1 MVNKIQEIQ
10 NLLHLKSDLNARLS
24 LMAYDGTPEVKEIS
38 GQRYLY
44 VRKRVGSKVTSK
56 YVDVY
61 SDNLY
66 ELLLRNAREAKELRR
81 EIRHIE
87 KDLAKLDYKE
97 QTLNNRV
104 VLNLDFARINIKS
117 LIYDQ
122 AVLEGIATSFPQ
134 TEEIIENGIVN
145 GVTPKDI
152 QKILNLKHA
161 WEFILDNDFIN
172 FESDYQILCHIGKLV
187 NEGLI
192 VDGGRIRSIP
202 VTIGGCTYIP
212 PIPIETIVIES
223 INAILNEE
231 LSNIKEAIQLCLF
244 IMKTQ
249 VFKDGNERS
258 AIIFANHFLISKG
271 EGILVVPEQSVSEF
285 KKLLV
290 EYYEGTDNKGI
301 LEFLE
306 LKCWRKF

>member
-1 MVNKIQEIQ
+1 MVNQIQEIQ
-10 NLLHLKSDLNARLS
+10 SLLHLKADLNARLS
-24 LMAYDGTPEVKEIS
+24 LITYDGTPEVKEIS
-38 GQRYLY
+38 GQKYLY
-44 VRKRVGSKVTSK
+44 VRKRVGSKLTSK
-56 YVDVY
+56 YVDIY

-104 VLNLDFARINIKS
+104 LLNLDFARINIKS

-122 AVLEGIATSFPQ
+122 AVLEGVATSFPQ
-134 TEEIIENGIVN
+134 TEEIIENGKVS
-145 GVTPKDI
+145 GVTPNDI

-161 WEFILDNDFIN
+161 WEFILDNDVIN
-172 FESDYQILCHIGKLV
+172 FKSDYQILCHIGKLV

-192 VDGGRIRSIP
+192 VDGGRIRSVP

-212 PIPIETIVIES
+212 PIPIETVVIES

-231 LSNIKEAIQLCLF
+231 LSNIKKAIQLCLYT
-244 IMKTQ
+244 MKTQ
-249 VFKDGNERS
+249 VFKDGNKRS

-271 EGILVVPEQSVSEF
+271 EGILVVPEQNVSEF

-290 EYYEGTDNKGI
+290 KYYDGTDNTGI
-301 LEFLE
+301 FEFLE

>member
-1 MVNKIQEIQ
+1 MTNQIQEIQ
-10 NLLHLKSDLNARLS
+10 SLLQLKADLNARLN

-38 GQRYLY
+38 GQKYLY
-44 VRKRVGSKVTSK
+44 VRKRIGSKVTSK

-66 ELLLRNAREAKELRR
+66 ELLLRNSREARELRR
-81 EIRHIE
+81 EIRHID
-87 KDLAKLDYKE
+87 KNLAELDYEE

-122 AVLEGIATSFPQ
+122 AVLEGVATSFPQ
-134 TEEIIENGIVN
+134 TEEIIENGKVS
-145 GVTPKDI
+145 GVTPTDI

-161 WEFILDNDFIN
+161 WEFILDSDVIN
-172 FESDYQILCHIGKLV
+172 FKSDYQILSHIGKLV

-202 VTIGGCTYIP
+202 VTIGGCSYIP
-212 PIPIETIVIES
+212 PIPIETVIIES

-231 LSNIKEAIQLCLF
+231 LSNIKKAIQLCLYA
-244 IMKTQ
+244 MKTQ
-249 VFKDGNERS
+249 VFKDGNKRS

-271 EGILVVPEQSVSEF
+271 EGILVVPEQNVSEF

-290 EYYEGTDNKGI
+290 QYYEGTDNTGI

-306 LKCWRKF
+306 LKCWRRF